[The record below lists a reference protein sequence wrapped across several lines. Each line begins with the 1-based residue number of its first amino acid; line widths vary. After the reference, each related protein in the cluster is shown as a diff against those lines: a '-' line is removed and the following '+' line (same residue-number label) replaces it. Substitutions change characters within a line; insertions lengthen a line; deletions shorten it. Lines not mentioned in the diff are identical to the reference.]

1 MPLAWWYFLF
11 WQVWFYKLV
20 SPKGSIFHEGKYYSH
35 SYIFRLEKILSP
47 FLILLYIYILIF
59 PCSLMF
65 HIKKNCRIKLNRMK
79 MFNETRYRWM
89 HKNYLYIILI
99 VTVCSSPEN
108 WPLLNFPFH
117 WIVTKERSQ
126 KQKELRYVHFSTRW
140 KKLETIVI
148 RGLIRSLLDRC
159 TGWNFIIPRRMDICS
174 TLDDRSISFSF
185 LLIFCLSS
193 PLPRLDFVKKHEW
206 EITYA

>member
-1 MPLAWWYFLF
+1 
-11 WQVWFYKLV
+11 
-20 SPKGSIFHEGKYYSH
+20 
-35 SYIFRLEKILSP
+35 
-47 FLILLYIYILIF
+47 
-59 PCSLMF
+59 
-65 HIKKNCRIKLNRMK
+65 

-126 KQKELRYVHFSTRW
+126 KQKDLRYVHFSTRW

-193 PLPRLDFVKKHEW
+193 PLPRLREKTRMGNNICVAVILVIKFIRICTNRESR
-206 EITYA
+206 